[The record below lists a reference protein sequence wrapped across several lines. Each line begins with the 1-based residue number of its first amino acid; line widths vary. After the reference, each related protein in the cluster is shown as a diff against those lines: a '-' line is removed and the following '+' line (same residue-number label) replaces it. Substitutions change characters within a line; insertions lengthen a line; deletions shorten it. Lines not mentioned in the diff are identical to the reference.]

1 MSARPKDHDPSGA
14 SRDLAEGL
22 AEYLCQAARELS
34 ASEQSLRAV
43 RRAVLALMAASER
56 GQICIWLS
64 EELGDD
70 AEGLRVALFG
80 SKLVMTPGADRPL
93 PLVLDSQGR
102 LYLYRYFDYERRL
115 AAAIARLS
123 TSRRACALSAKAR
136 ERLGAFFGGQGEP
149 DWQRLAAALALTNP
163 FTVISGG
170 PGTGKTTTV
179 VAILACLLEENPELD
194 IVLAAPTGK
203 AAAKMQEALRGR
215 AAGLPDPLRSRLPN
229 QSFTLH
235 RLLGVIPG
243 SGKFRHDADHPLALD
258 VLIVDEAS
266 MLDLALATRL
276 IEALPPGAR
285 LILLGDKDQLAAVEA
300 GSVFGVL
307 ASNPA
312 LSPARLMAIATATG
326 VPGDAIR
333 PSSGDLS
340 KPLADTTV
348 WLRRSFRFHEESAI
362 GRLAAAIREAT
373 DSADGVLEALAHKPE
388 EAHLVDCAP
397 GALPEA
403 LLARLVD
410 AYAPYIDAL
419 IDALGEDQADPR
431 SLLEIFDTHRVL
443 CALRA
448 GVRGAGHI
456 NTEITRRFQR
466 RLGVEAVRGSPW
478 FFGRP
483 VMVTGN
489 DYRLRLFN
497 GDIGIA
503 LPDPRAGSRVWFPDP
518 EAGVRGLPAVRL
530 PEHET
535 AFASTVHK
543 AQGSEFNHAS
553 VILPSDPSPVLSRE
567 LVYTAVTRARKTV
580 QIYGSREVL
589 AAAILRP
596 TDRTAGLSDRLVELA

>member
-1 MSARPKDHDPSGA
+1 MSARPTGYDSSGA
-14 SRDLAEGL
+14 SRDLAQGL
-22 AEYLCQAARELS
+22 AEYLWQAARELG
-34 ASEQSLRAV
+34 APEGSLRAV
-43 RRAVLALMAASER
+43 RRAVLALVAASER
-56 GQICIWLS
+56 GHVCIGLRD
-64 EELGDD
+64 EFGDD
-70 AEGLRVALFG
+70 AEGLRLALSE
-80 SKLVMTPGADRPL
+80 SKLVMRPGADQPL
-93 PLVLDSQGR
+93 PLALDGQGR

-123 TSRRACALSAKAR
+123 ASRRACVLSAKTR
-136 ERLGAFFGGQGEP
+136 ERLGAFFGGNVQGEP
-149 DWQRLAAALALTNP
+149 DWQKLAAALALTNP

-203 AAAKMQEALRGR
+203 AAAKLQEALRGR
-215 AAGLPDPLRSRLPN
+215 AAGLPDTLRSRLPN

-235 RLLGVIPG
+235 RLLGVISD

-276 IEALPPGAR
+276 VEALPPGAR

-312 LSPARLMAIATATG
+312 LSPARLMDIATATG
-326 VPGDAIR
+326 IPGDAVR

-348 WLRRSFRFHEESAI
+348 WLRRSFRFHEDSAI

-373 DSADGVLEALAHKPE
+373 DSADGVLDVLALKPE
-388 EAHLVDCAP
+388 EAHLVECAP
-397 GALPEA
+397 GALPDA

-410 AYAPYIDAL
+410 AYAAY
-419 IDALGEDQADPR
+419 IDALGENEADPR
-431 SLLEIFDTHRVL
+431 SLLEVFDTHRVL

-448 GVRGAGHI
+448 GARGAGPI
-456 NTEITRRFQR
+456 NTEITRRLQR
-466 RLGVEAVRGSPW
+466 RLGVEPVRGSPW

-489 DYRLRLFN
+489 DYMLRLFN

-503 LPDPRAGSRVWFPDP
+503 LPDPQGGSRVWFPDS
-518 EAGVRGLPAVRL
+518 EAGVRGLPAARL
-530 PEHET
+530 PEYET
-535 AFASTVHK
+535 AFASTIHK
-543 AQGSEFNHAS
+543 AQGSEFDHVS

-580 QIYGSREVL
+580 QIYGSHEVL
-589 AAAILRP
+589 AAAILHP
-596 TDRTAGLSDRLVELA
+596 TDRTAGLSDRLAECRRG

>member
-1 MSARPKDHDPSGA
+1 MSARPTGHDPSGA

-22 AEYLCQAARELS
+22 AEYLCQAARELG
-34 ASEQSLRAV
+34 ASEQSLPAV
-43 RRAVLALMAASER
+43 RRAVLALVAASER
-56 GQICIWLS
+56 GQVCIRLS
-64 EELGDD
+64 DELGDD

-93 PLVLDSQGR
+93 PLALDGQGR

-123 TSRRACALSAKAR
+123 ASRRACALSAKAR
-136 ERLGAFFGGQGEP
+136 ERLEVFFGGNEQGEP

-215 AAGLPDPLRSRLPN
+215 AAGLPDTLRSRLPN

-243 SGKFRHDADHPLALD
+243 SGKFRHDADHPLVLD

-312 LSPARLMAIATATG
+312 LSPARLMAIAKATG
-326 VPGDAIR
+326 VPGDAVR

-348 WLRRSFRFHEESAI
+348 WLRRSFRFHEDSAI

-373 DSADGVLEALAHKPE
+373 DSADGVLDALARKPE

-410 AYAPYIDAL
+410 AYTPYIDAL
-419 IDALGEDQADPR
+419 GEGEADPR
-431 SLLEIFDTHRVL
+431 SLLEVFDTHRVL
-443 CALRA
+443 CALREGA
-448 GVRGAGHI
+448 RGAGPI
-456 NTEITRRFQR
+456 NAEIARRLQR
-466 RLGVEAVRGSPW
+466 RLGVEPVRGSPW

-483 VMVTGN
+483 VMITGN
-489 DYRLRLFN
+489 DYVLRLFN

>member
-1 MSARPKDHDPSGA
+1 MSARPTGHDPSGA

-22 AEYLCQAARELS
+22 AEYLCQAARELG

-43 RRAVLALMAASER
+43 RRAVLALVAASER
-56 GQICIWLS
+56 GQICIRLS
-64 EELGDD
+64 DEFGDD

-80 SKLVMTPGADRPL
+80 SKLMMTPEADRPL
-93 PLVLDSQGR
+93 PLALDGQGR

-123 TSRRACALSAKAR
+123 ASRCACALSAKAR
-136 ERLGAFFGGQGEP
+136 ERLEAFFGGNKQGEP

-215 AAGLPDPLRSRLPN
+215 AAGLPDTLRSRLPN

-243 SGKFRHDADHPLALD
+243 SGKFRHDANHPLALD

-285 LILLGDKDQLAAVEA
+285 LILLGDKHQLAAVEA

-326 VPGDAIR
+326 VPGDAVR

-348 WLRRSFRFHEESAI
+348 WLRRSFRFHEDSAI

-373 DSADGVLEALAHKPE
+373 DSADGVLDALARKPE

-410 AYAPYIDAL
+410 AYTPY
-419 IDALGEDQADPR
+419 IDALGEDEADPR
-431 SLLEIFDTHRVL
+431 SLLEVFDTHRVL
-443 CALRA
+443 CALREGA
-448 GVRGAGHI
+448 RGAGPI
-456 NTEITRRFQR
+456 NAEIARRLQR
-466 RLGVEAVRGSPW
+466 RLGVEPVRGSPW

-483 VMVTGN
+483 VMITGN
-489 DYRLRLFN
+489 DYVLRLFN

-567 LVYTAVTRARKTV
+567 LVYTAVTRARKAV

>member
-1 MSARPKDHDPSGA
+1 MSARPTGHDPSGA

-22 AEYLCQAARELS
+22 AEYLCQAARELG
-34 ASEQSLRAV
+34 ASEQSLPAV
-43 RRAVLALMAASER
+43 RRAVLALVAASER
-56 GQICIWLS
+56 GQVCIRLS
-64 EELGDD
+64 DELGDD

-93 PLVLDSQGR
+93 PLALDGQGR

-123 TSRRACALSAKAR
+123 ASRRACALSAKAR
-136 ERLGAFFGGQGEP
+136 ERLEAFFGGNEQGEP

-215 AAGLPDPLRSRLPN
+215 AAGLPDTLRSRLPN

-243 SGKFRHDADHPLALD
+243 SGKFRHDADHPLVLD

-326 VPGDAIR
+326 VPGDAVR

-348 WLRRSFRFHEESAI
+348 WLRRSFRFHEDSAI

-373 DSADGVLEALAHKPE
+373 DSADGVLDVLARKPE

-403 LLARLVD
+403 VLARLVD
-410 AYAPYIDAL
+410 AYTPYIDAL
-419 IDALGEDQADPR
+419 GEGEADPR
-431 SLLEIFDTHRVL
+431 SLLEVFDTHRVL
-443 CALRA
+443 CALREGA
-448 GVRGAGHI
+448 RGAGPI
-456 NTEITRRFQR
+456 NAEIARRLQR
-466 RLGVEAVRGSPW
+466 RLGVEPVRGSPW

-483 VMVTGN
+483 VMITGN
-489 DYRLRLFN
+489 DYVLRLFN

>member
-1 MSARPKDHDPSGA
+1 MSARPTGHDPSGA

-22 AEYLCQAARELS
+22 AEYLCQAARELG
-34 ASEQSLRAV
+34 ASEQSLPAV
-43 RRAVLALMAASER
+43 RRAVLALVAASER
-56 GQICIWLS
+56 GQVCIRLS
-64 EELGDD
+64 DELGDD

-93 PLVLDSQGR
+93 PLALDGQGR

-123 TSRRACALSAKAR
+123 ASRRACALSAKAR
-136 ERLGAFFGGQGEP
+136 ERLEVFFGGNEQGEP

-215 AAGLPDPLRSRLPN
+215 AAGLPDTLRSRLPN

-243 SGKFRHDADHPLALD
+243 SGKFRHDADHPLVLD

-312 LSPARLMAIATATG
+312 LSPARLMAIAKATG
-326 VPGDAIR
+326 VPGDAVR

-348 WLRRSFRFHEESAI
+348 WLRRSFRFHEDSAI

-373 DSADGVLEALAHKPE
+373 DSADGVLDALARKPE

-403 LLARLVD
+403 VLARLVD
-410 AYAPYIDAL
+410 AYTPYIDAL
-419 IDALGEDQADPR
+419 GEGEADPR
-431 SLLEIFDTHRVL
+431 SLLEVFDTHRVL
-443 CALRA
+443 CALREGA
-448 GVRGAGHI
+448 RGAGPI
-456 NTEITRRFQR
+456 NAEIARRLQR
-466 RLGVEAVRGSPW
+466 RLGVEPVRGSPW

-483 VMVTGN
+483 VMITGN
-489 DYRLRLFN
+489 DYVLRLFN

>member
-1 MSARPKDHDPSGA
+1 MSARPKGHDPSGA

-22 AEYLCQAARELS
+22 AEYLCQAARELG
-34 ASEQSLRAV
+34 APEGSLRAV
-43 RRAVLALMAASER
+43 RRAVLALVAASER
-56 GQICIWLS
+56 GQICIRLS
-64 EELGDD
+64 DEFGDD

-80 SKLVMTPGADRPL
+80 SKLMMTPGADRPL
-93 PLVLDSQGR
+93 PLVLDGQER

-123 TSRRACALSAKAR
+123 ASRRACALSAKAR
-136 ERLGAFFGGQGEP
+136 ERLEAFFGGNEQGEP

-215 AAGLPDPLRSRLPN
+215 AVGLPATLRSRLPN

-312 LSPARLMAIATATG
+312 LSPARLMAIAKAIG
-326 VPGDAIR
+326 IPGDAVH

-348 WLRRSFRFHEESAI
+348 WLRRSFRFHEDSAI

-373 DSADGVLEALAHKPE
+373 DSVDGVLDALARKPE

-410 AYAPYIDAL
+410 AYTPY
-419 IDALGEDQADPR
+419 IDALGEDEADPR
-431 SLLEIFDTHRVL
+431 SLLEVFDTHRVL
-443 CALRA
+443 CALREGA
-448 GVRGAGHI
+448 RGAGPI
-456 NTEITRRFQR
+456 NAEIARRLQR
-466 RLGVEAVRGSPW
+466 RLGVEPVRGSPW

-483 VMVTGN
+483 VMITGN
-489 DYRLRLFN
+489 DYVLRLFN